1 MGRAG
6 GRQSELKQ
14 FMLNGEAE
22 AEVLQLLDTVGRR
35 AFVFAWQK
43 LGNHDDALDAVQA
56 TMAAAWRS
64 RKKLRPGR
72 ELRGWFYR
80 VLRNR
85 CIDVL
90 RSRRTQRVMP
100 LEADPPE
107 GKMSDPA
114 GDVSRREQLQRLRR
128 ELEQMPDDMREIILL
143 RDFHD
148 LSYAEIADVLSIP
161 AGTVMSRLHR
171 ARSAL
176 RERVL
181 AQE

>member
-1 MGRAG
+1 VG
-6 GRQSELKQ
+6 GHPVELKQ
-14 FMLNGEAE
+14 LMRTGEPDAD
-22 AEVLQLLDTVGRR
+22 VLELLDSVGRR
-35 AFVFAWQK
+35 AFAFAWQMV
-43 LGNHDDALDAVQA
+43 GNHDDALDAVQA
-56 TMAAAWRS
+56 AMAAAWRS

-90 RSRRTQRVMP
+90 RGRRARRTVP
-100 LEADPPE
+100 LEADLPE
-107 GKMSDPA
+107 RRGADPA
-114 GDVSRREQLQRLRR
+114 GDASRREQLQRLRR
-128 ELEQMPDDMREIILL
+128 VLQELPDEMREIILL

-148 LSYAEIADVLSIP
+148 LSYAEIAGVLNIP

-176 RERVL
+176 RERML
-181 AQE
+181 ARE